1 MLRRG
6 GCLNNIITLRL
17 IGHLMRLLKCK
28 RMRKMVIRR
37 LKEAG
42 FTKSTVN
49 NNYTPDDKVNDWL
62 LKEW

>member
-1 MLRRG
+1 
-6 GCLNNIITLRL
+6 
-17 IGHLMRLLKCK
+17 
-28 RMRKMVIRR
+28 MVIRR

-49 NNYTPDDKVNDWL
+49 NYTPDDKVNDWL